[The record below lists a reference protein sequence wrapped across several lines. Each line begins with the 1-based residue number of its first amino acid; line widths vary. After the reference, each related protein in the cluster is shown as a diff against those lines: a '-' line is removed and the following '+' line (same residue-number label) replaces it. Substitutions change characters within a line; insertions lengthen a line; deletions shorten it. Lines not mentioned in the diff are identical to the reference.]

1 MRDRA
6 LRAISECWKIAAMSE
21 EPHRITRRFLTAAV
35 HDVHAHM
42 RARMEAHAMTVHV
55 DAAGNL
61 RGLWQPANAS
71 PSASSL
77 ARTSIPCPMPA
88 RSTAFW
94 AWRSRSNGYLFRKSL
109 ICLWHSK

>member
-71 PSASSL
+71 PKRLILGSHIDTCLLYTSPSPRDISGSRMPSSA
-77 ARTSIPCPMPA
+77 
-88 RSTAFW
+88 
-94 AWRSRSNGYLFRKSL
+94 
-109 ICLWHSK
+109 